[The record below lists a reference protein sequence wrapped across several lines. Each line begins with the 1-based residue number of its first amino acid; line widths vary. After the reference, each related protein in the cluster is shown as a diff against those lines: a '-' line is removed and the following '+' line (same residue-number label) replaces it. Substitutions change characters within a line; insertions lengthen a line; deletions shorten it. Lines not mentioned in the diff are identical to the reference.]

1 MKQVFVSLELNTIGF
16 YSIRVMSEADH
27 SHTTLWVS
35 RETASQLREM
45 KPFDSLT
52 WDEWLAEL
60 ADHYE
65 DNT

>member
-1 MKQVFVSLELNTIGF
+1 
-16 YSIRVMSEADH
+16 MSAEASQR

-35 RETASQLREM
+35 KETASRLEDL

-60 ADHYE
+60 AENYE
-65 DNT
+65 QKTDR